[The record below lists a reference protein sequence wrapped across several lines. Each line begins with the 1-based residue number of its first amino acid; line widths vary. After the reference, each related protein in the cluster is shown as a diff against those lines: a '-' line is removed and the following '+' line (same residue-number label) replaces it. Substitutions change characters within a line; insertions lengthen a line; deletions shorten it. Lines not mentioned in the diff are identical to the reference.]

1 MGRATETDSARS
13 VSASQALFADLI
25 RAIEASS
32 ARGLTVSR
40 SYGRRSVRVVLVEE
54 ETGVSQ
60 TLELSVTSVLF
71 ERGYEAVAYA
81 HGPEDIEFEV
91 EVEDIA
97 A

>member
-40 SYGRRSVRVVLVEE
+40 SYGRRSFRVVLVEE
-54 ETGVSQ
+54 ETGGSQ
-60 TLELSVTSVLF
+60 TVELGLTVVAF
-71 ERGYEAVAYA
+71 ARGYEAVAFA